1 MKVYKIKVNGKLY
14 EVEVESITE
23 IEKKSA
29 PVVTTT
35 ESETE
40 SKVKILSPMQG
51 TIVKSNVAVGSKVK
65 KDEVLM
71 VLESM
76 KLESDILSP
85 TLGYVRQVLVVSGQ
99 KVEINQLLLVIG

>member
-29 PVVTTT
+29 PVVTT
-35 ESETE
+35 TE

-85 TLGYVRQVLVVSGQ
+85 TSGYVRQVLVVSGQ